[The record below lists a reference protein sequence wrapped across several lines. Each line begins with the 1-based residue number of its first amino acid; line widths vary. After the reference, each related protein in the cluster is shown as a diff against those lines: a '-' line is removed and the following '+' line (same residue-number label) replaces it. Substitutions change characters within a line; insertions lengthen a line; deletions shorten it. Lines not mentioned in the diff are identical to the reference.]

1 MTEASLVIR
10 GGTVVDGSG
19 GAPFLADVAV
29 AGGRIVAVGPNLP
42 PGAEE
47 IDATGLLVTPGF
59 VDVHTHYD
67 AQATWSARLDS
78 STLNGVTT
86 VLVGNCGV
94 GFAPCLPANRDKLVE
109 LMEGVEDL
117 PEVVLT
123 EGLPWNWDS
132 FPSYLDALAARHYD
146 CDIVTQVT
154 HAALRL
160 HVMGDRAV
168 AHADSTPAD
177 RAEMAR
183 LAAEGVRA
191 GAIGFSTSR
200 AMFHRTLAGVQTPTY
215 GAPEAELAEIGAAAG
230 AAGAAWLQVISDF
243 DDPDAEFAMLQ
254 RVAVAA
260 GTPLTFSLL
269 QRESRPWLWQAMLE
283 HVEQARSQGVTMMGQ
298 VMGRPVGLMFGW
310 ELSQHPFLARPSY
323 AAVAGLPMAE
333 RVAALRDPA
342 LRARIIAEETAD
354 PALAARLNNWDR
366 LFRLGSPPEY
376 EPDPS
381 TSVGAVAARL
391 GVDPAGLAYDWMLEQ
406 DGRAILNRPLIN
418 YADGD
423 LEAVRAMLEH
433 PMTLVGLGDG
443 GAHVGYIC
451 DASCMTHMLVHW
463 TRDRSRGPKLPVEFA
478 VKRITRD
485 NAAAI
490 GLTDRGLVQPGMKAD
505 LNVIDYARLSMD
517 VPSMHYDL
525 PAGGKRLVQGA
536 QGYVATVL
544 NGEVVYR
551 EGVATGALP
560 GRLVR
565 GGREQG
571 AR

>member
-1 MTEASLVIR
+1 MAAASLVIR
-10 GGTVVDGSG
+10 GGLVVDGSG

-29 AGGRIVAVGPNLP
+29 AGGRILAVGPNLP
-42 PGAEE
+42 AGAEE
-47 IDATGLLVTPGF
+47 IDARGMLVTPGF

-67 AQATWSARLDS
+67 AQATWSSRIDS

-94 GFAPCLPANRDKLVE
+94 GFAPCTPANRDKLVE

-123 EGLPWNWDS
+123 EGLPWNWES

-154 HAALRL
+154 HASLRL

-168 AHADSTPAD
+168 AHADSTAED

-200 AMFHRTLAGVQTPTY
+200 AMFHRTLAGVHTPTY
-215 GAPEAELAEIGAAAG
+215 GAPEAELAEIGAAVG

-243 DDPDAEFAMLQ
+243 DDPDSEFAMLQ
-254 RVAVAA
+254 RVATQAK
-260 GTPLTFSLL
+260 TPLTFSLL
-269 QRESRPWLWQAMLE
+269 QRESRPWLWKAMLE
-283 HVEQARSQGVTMMGQ
+283 HVEKARAEGVTMMGQ

-310 ELSQHPFLARPSY
+310 ELSQHPFIARPAY
-323 AAVAGLPMAE
+323 AAVAGLPIAE
-333 RVAALRDPA
+333 RIAALRDA
-342 LRARIIAEETAD
+342 GLRARILAEPTAD

-366 LFRLGSPPEY
+366 LFKLGSPPEY

-381 TSVGAVAARL
+381 TSCGAVAARM
-391 GVDPAGLAYDWMLEQ
+391 GVDPAGLAYDWMMEQ

-451 DASCMTHMLVHW
+451 DASCMTHMLAHW

-490 GLTDRGLVQPGMKAD
+490 GLTDRGLVAPGMKAD
-505 LNVIDYARLSMD
+505 LNVIDYSRLSMD
-517 VPSMHYDL
+517 VPSMKYDL

-536 QGYVATVL
+536 RGYVATVL

-565 GGREQG
+565 G

>member
-1 MTEASLVIR
+1 MAAASLVIR

-19 GAPFLADVAV
+19 APPFQADVAV
-29 AGGRIVAVGPNLP
+29 AGGRIVAVGKGLP

-67 AQATWSARLDS
+67 AQATWSSRIDS

-94 GFAPCLPANRDKLVE
+94 GFAPCTPANRDKLVE

-123 EGLPWNWDS
+123 EGLPWNWES

-154 HAALRL
+154 HASLRL

-168 AHADSTPAD
+168 AHADSTAED

-200 AMFHRTLAGVQTPTY
+200 AMFHRTLAGVHTPTY
-215 GAPEAELAEIGAAAG
+215 GAPEAELAEIGAAVG

-243 DDPDAEFAMLQ
+243 DDPDSEFAMLQ
-254 RVAVAA
+254 RVATHAK
-260 GTPLTFSLL
+260 TPLTFSLL
-269 QRESRPWLWQAMLE
+269 QRESRPWLWKAMLD
-283 HVEQARSQGVTMMGQ
+283 HVEKARAEGVTMMGQ

-310 ELSQHPFLARPSY
+310 ELSQHPFVARPAY
-323 AAVAGLPMAE
+323 AAVAGLPIAE
-333 RVAALRDPA
+333 RIAALRDA
-342 LRARIIAEETAD
+342 GLRARILAEPTAD

-366 LFRLGSPPEY
+366 LFKLGSPPEY

-381 TSVGAVAARL
+381 TSCGAVAARM
-391 GVDPAGLAYDWMLEQ
+391 GVDPAGLAYDWMMEQ

-451 DASCMTHMLVHW
+451 DASCMTHMLAHW

-490 GLTDRGLVQPGMKAD
+490 GLTDRGLVAPGMKAD

-517 VPSMHYDL
+517 VPSMQYDL

-536 QGYVATVL
+536 RGYVATVL

-565 GGREQG
+565 G

>member
-1 MTEASLVIR
+1 MADASLVIR
-10 GGTVVDGSG
+10 GGLVVDGSG
-19 GAPFLADVAV
+19 AAPFEADVAV
-29 AGGRIVAVGPNLP
+29 AGGRIVAVGTGLP
-42 PGAEE
+42 RGAEE
-47 IDATGLLVTPGF
+47 IDARGLLVTPGF

-67 AQATWSARLDS
+67 AQATWSSRIDS

-94 GFAPCLPANRDKLVE
+94 GFAPCTPANRDKLVE

-123 EGLPWNWDS
+123 EGLPWNWES

-154 HAALRL
+154 HASLRL

-200 AMFHRTLAGVQTPTY
+200 AMFHRTLAGVHTPTY

-243 DDPDAEFAMLQ
+243 DDPDSEFAMLQ
-254 RVAVAA
+254 RVATHAK
-260 GTPLTFSLL
+260 TPLTFSLL
-269 QRESRPWLWQAMLE
+269 QRESRPWLWKAMLE
-283 HVEQARSQGVTMMGQ
+283 HVERARAEGVTMMGQ

-310 ELSQHPFLARPSY
+310 ELSQHPFVARPSY
-323 AAVAGLPMAE
+323 AAVAGLPIAD
-333 RVAALRDPA
+333 RVVALRNA
-342 LRARIIAEETAD
+342 GLRARIIGEATAD

-381 TSVGAVAARL
+381 TSVGAVAARM
-391 GVDPAGLAYDWMLEQ
+391 GVDPAGLAYDWMMEQ

-451 DASCMTHMLVHW
+451 DASCMTHMLAHW

-490 GLTDRGLVQPGMKAD
+490 GLTDRGLVAPGMKAD
-505 LNVIDYARLSMD
+505 LNVIDYARLAMD
-517 VPSMHYDL
+517 VPSMRYDL

-536 QGYVATVL
+536 RGYVATVL

-565 GGREQG
+565 G

>member
-1 MTEASLVIR
+1 MADASLVIR
-10 GGTVVDGSG
+10 GGLVVDGSG
-19 GAPFLADVAV
+19 AAPFEADVAV
-29 AGGRIVAVGPNLP
+29 AGGRIVAVGKGLP
-42 PGAEE
+42 RGAEE
-47 IDATGLLVTPGF
+47 IDARGLLVTPGF

-67 AQATWSARLDS
+67 AQATWSSRIDS

-94 GFAPCLPANRDKLVE
+94 GFAPCTPANRDKLVE

-123 EGLPWNWDS
+123 EGLPWNWES

-154 HAALRL
+154 HASLRL

-200 AMFHRTLAGVQTPTY
+200 AMFHRTLAGVHTPTY

-243 DDPDAEFAMLQ
+243 DDPDSEFAMLQ
-254 RVAVAA
+254 RVATHAK
-260 GTPLTFSLL
+260 TPLTFSLL
-269 QRESRPWLWQAMLE
+269 QRESRPWLWKAMLE
-283 HVEQARSQGVTMMGQ
+283 HVERARAEGVTMMGQ

-310 ELSQHPFLARPSY
+310 ELSQHPFVARPSY
-323 AAVAGLPMAE
+323 AAVAGLPIAD
-333 RVAALRDPA
+333 RVVALRNA
-342 LRARIIAEETAD
+342 GLRARIIGEATAD

-381 TSVGAVAARL
+381 TSVGAVAARM
-391 GVDPAGLAYDWMLEQ
+391 GVDPAGLAYDWMMEQ

-451 DASCMTHMLVHW
+451 DASCMTHMLAHW

-490 GLTDRGLVQPGMKAD
+490 GLTDRGLVAPGMKAD
-505 LNVIDYARLSMD
+505 LNVIDYARLAMD
-517 VPSMHYDL
+517 VPSMRYDL

-536 QGYVATVL
+536 RGYVATVL

-565 GGREQG
+565 G

>member
-1 MTEASLVIR
+1 MADASLVIR
-10 GGTVVDGSG
+10 GGLVVDGSG
-19 GAPFLADVAV
+19 AAPFEADVAV
-29 AGGRIVAVGPNLP
+29 AGGRIVAVGKGLP
-42 PGAEE
+42 RGAEE
-47 IDATGLLVTPGF
+47 IDARGLLVTPGF

-67 AQATWSARLDS
+67 AQATWSSRIDS

-94 GFAPCLPANRDKLVE
+94 GFAPCTPANRDKLVE

-123 EGLPWNWDS
+123 EGLPWNWES

-154 HAALRL
+154 HASLRL

-200 AMFHRTLAGVQTPTY
+200 AMFHRTLAGVHTPTY

-243 DDPDAEFAMLQ
+243 DDPDSEFAMLQ
-254 RVAVAA
+254 RVATHAK
-260 GTPLTFSLL
+260 TPLTFSLL
-269 QRESRPWLWQAMLE
+269 QRESRPWLWKAMLE
-283 HVEQARSQGVTMMGQ
+283 HVERARAEGVTMMGQ

-310 ELSQHPFLARPSY
+310 ELSQHPFVARPSY
-323 AAVAGLPMAE
+323 AAVAGLPIAD
-333 RVAALRDPA
+333 RVVALRNA
-342 LRARIIAEETAD
+342 GLRARIIGEATAD

-381 TSVGAVAARL
+381 TSVGAVAARM
-391 GVDPAGLAYDWMLEQ
+391 GVDPAGLAYDWMMEQ

-451 DASCMTHMLVHW
+451 DASCMTHMLAHW

-490 GLTDRGLVQPGMKAD
+490 GLTDRGLVAPGMKAD
-505 LNVIDYARLSMD
+505 LNVIDYARLAMD
-517 VPSMHYDL
+517 VPSMRYDL

-536 QGYVATVL
+536 RGYVATVL

-565 GGREQG
+565 GTR
-571 AR
+571 

>member
-1 MTEASLVIR
+1 MAEASLVIR

-29 AGGRIVAVGPNLP
+29 KDGRILAVGPNLP

-67 AQATWSARLDS
+67 AQATWSSRIDS

-86 VLVGNCGV
+86 VLIGNCGV
-94 GFAPCLPANRDKLVE
+94 GFAPCAPKDRDALVE

-123 EGLPWNWDS
+123 EGLPWNWES
-132 FPSYLDALAARHYD
+132 FPSYLDALAARQYD

-160 HVMGDRAV
+160 HVMGERAV
-168 AHADSTPAD
+168 AHADSTAED

-200 AMFHRTLAGVQTPTY
+200 AMFHRTLAGVHTPTY

-243 DDPDAEFAMLQ
+243 DDPDSEFAMLQ
-254 RVAVAA
+254 RVASHAK
-260 GTPLTFSLL
+260 TPLTFSLL
-269 QRESRPWLWQAMLE
+269 QRESRPWLWKAMLD
-283 HVEQARSQGVTMMGQ
+283 HVEKARGEGVTMMGQ

-310 ELSQHPFLARPSY
+310 ELSQHPFVTRPSY
-323 AAVAGLPMAE
+323 VEVAGLPIAE
-333 RVAALRDPA
+333 RIAALRDPA
-342 LRARIIAEETAD
+342 RRARIIAEETTD
-354 PALAARLNNWDR
+354 PALKARLNNWDR
-366 LFRLGSPPEY
+366 LFKLGSPPEY

-381 TSVGAVAARL
+381 TSVAAVAARM
-391 GVDPAGLAYDWMLEQ
+391 GVDPQGLAYDWMMEQ
-406 DGRAILNRPLIN
+406 EGHAILNRPLIN

-423 LEAVRAMLEH
+423 LEAVRAMLQH

-451 DASCMTHMLVHW
+451 DASCMTHMLAHW
-463 TRDRSRGPKLPVEFA
+463 TRDRTRGPKLPVEFA
-478 VKRITRD
+478 VKRISRD
-485 NAAAI
+485 NAVAI
-490 GLTDRGLVQPGMKAD
+490 GLKDRGLVAPGMKAD
-505 LNVIDYARLSMD
+505 LNVIDYDRLAMD

-536 QGYVATVL
+536 RGYVATVL
-544 NGEVVYR
+544 TGEVVYR

-565 GGREQG
+565 G